1 MNINCSHNNTANQTT
16 FSLLEDLP
24 VGCYLLP
31 FRWRLH
37 VYIAYNRNE
46 QELKLVYR
54 KKKKKDFG
62 RLNFLPSLCLQSG
75 FFPCLDLPLSLKSVS
90 ACFND
95 VLLSWVLVHSLSLK
109 LSLKRNLSFSIDGVG
124 ARYIYIKCSW
134 DSFLSINA
142 RDCFRLRFKVKEC
155 VDTAL

>member
-54 KKKKKDFG
+54 KKKNDFG

-124 ARYIYIKCSW
+124 ARYIYIKRSW
-134 DSFLSINA
+134 DSFLSIYA
-142 RDCFRLRFKVKEC
+142 RDCFRLRFKVKES